1 GVVGIWGPRPPSVGR
16 GGGID
21 THGSLNG
28 ISAAP
33 VVGAALMCHSIGV
46 RGALPL
52 TRESERS
59 M

>member
-1 GVVGIWGPRPPSVGR
+1 MGR

-21 THGSLNG
+21 THAALND